1 MVFIMPRYYAGIGS
15 RKTPQDIMVLE
26 AQIATKLD
34 SLGFILRSGG
44 AEGSDKAFER
54 GSTNYLSYR
63 VDYYVVV
70 VNNTPTKLPYS
81 EWASNEARVIAA
93 SVHPAWSKCDEYAR
107 KLHTRNVF
115 QILGLQL
122 NNPVEFVIC
131 WTPEGEITES
141 DFSIRT
147 GGTATAL
154 RLAFQHDIPVY
165 NLAYK
170 PHYELLV
177 EWLENSSVQDFTLGL
192 PI

>member
-63 VDYYVVV
+63 ADHYVVV
-70 VNNTPTKLPYS
+70 VNNNPAKLPYS
-81 EWASNEARVIAA
+81 DWALNEARSIAK
-93 SVHPAWSKCDEYAR
+93 SLHPAWDKCNEYTR
-107 KLHTRNVF
+107 KLHTRNTF

-122 NNPVEFVIC
+122 NSPVEFVVC
-131 WTPEGEITES
+131 WTPAGEVKES
-141 DFSIRT
+141 DLSIRT

-154 RLAFQHDIPVY
+154 RLAFQRNIPVY

-170 PHYELLV
+170 SHYEMFKEALQKEEGKLLV
-177 EWLENSSVQDFTLGL
+177 TL
-192 PI
+192 